1 MSIIQHVKE
10 HAENNLL
17 LLRSW
22 VDNNTFYFGQ
32 SMWDAPAKRV
42 LDDDTK
48 SVKDVVESLEQGLAR
63 YRNYIGGQ
71 DEYMDAADKRGNDA
85 LIALIEKVIAYAKT
99 LL

>member
-1 MSIIQHVKE
+1 MSIKQHVKE
-10 HAENNLL
+10 HVENKLL

-32 SMWDAPAKRV
+32 SMWEASAKRV

-48 SVKDVVESLEQGLAR
+48 SVKDVVESLEQGLLD
-63 YRNYIGGQ
+63 YRNYI
-71 DEYMDAADKRGNDA
+71 DEQEKDMDAADKRGNDA